1 MRTTLQIRK
10 ADEQIYSKLS
20 QFNFSKFVS
29 EMLQEHG
36 QEWMNRE
43 INILTVASM
52 EDK

>member
-29 EMLQEHG
+29 EMLHAHG
-36 QEWMNRE
+36 QEW
-43 INILTVASM
+43 INKEVKSLTLNM
-52 EDK
+52 ETK